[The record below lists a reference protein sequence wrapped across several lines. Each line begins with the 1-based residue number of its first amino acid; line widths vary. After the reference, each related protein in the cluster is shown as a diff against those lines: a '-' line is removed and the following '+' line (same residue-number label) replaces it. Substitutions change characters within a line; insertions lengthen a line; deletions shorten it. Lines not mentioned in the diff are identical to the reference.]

1 MNTYTE
7 KDLDLFRDKLSLL
20 FFDFHE
26 HFLKDFNKKLES
38 HLGFTL
44 KEFAMNSDIDRIL
57 DSPRVYFSDG
67 REVSEL
73 TNKELEVISE
83 IFLSFDDYSL
93 EFVRIFNENENEKMA

>member
-7 KDLDLFRDKLSLL
+7 KDLDLFRDRLSLL

-26 HFLKDFNKKLES
+26 HFLK
-38 HLGFTL
+38 
-44 KEFAMNSDIDRIL
+44 EFAMNSDIDHIL

-73 TNKELEVISE
+73 TNKELEVISK

-93 EFVRIFNENENEKMA
+93 EFVRIFNEKTTG